1 MGYQSDQN
9 KITIQMELQSD
20 HIFIHDC
27 IAIVT
32 IIMTKAHHI
41 FTFLHTNPHSQ
52 PKALGKAWGA
62 SVLTRVDHSTLSAE
76 GALKYLGDCM
86 KRHSRLVSERERAEM
101 QIDSLRRKDLHSA
114 AARRAAQGG
123 EAEAQDLERM
133 LADIETFGESS
144 RQVADAM
151 RFLVQ
156 QYVVF
161 AAGLL
166 AKLVR
171 ASEDDMFLR
180 AALRLGRYA
189 NAPSCVRA
197 EHAFCLSCA
206 LSAAMHFCFFMIA
219 RIFHLFSWIS
229 L

>member
-1 MGYQSDQN
+1 
-9 KITIQMELQSD
+9 
-20 HIFIHDC
+20 
-27 IAIVT
+27 
-32 IIMTKAHHI
+32 
-41 FTFLHTNPHSQ
+41 
-52 PKALGKAWGA
+52 
-62 SVLTRVDHSTLSAE
+62 
-76 GALKYLGDCM
+76 M
-86 KRHSRLVSERERAEM
+86 KKHSRLVSERERAEV

-180 AALRLGRYA
+180 AALRLGRCA
-189 NAPSCVRA
+189 DALSCVRVK
-197 EHAFCLSCA
+197 HAFCLSSA
-206 LSAAMHFCFFMIA
+206 LSAAMPCCFVIIA
-219 RIFHLFSWIS
+219 RIFTFFPLALSDLSSGCSQVRGAHLCAR
-229 L
+229 